1 MKSPIL
7 LAAAVAFTPVP
18 AAAQDL
24 PDHSKFAAVLS
35 AHLHNGLVDYA
46 AIRADRTG
54 LDNYI
59 DELGSTSATAVNS
72 APRDT
77 QLAFWINAYNA
88 CTMRRVVDHYPIER
102 RAGLASIVN
111 RVRGMPA
118 NSIRQIP
125 NTFDGAFCTV
135 AGKERSLDEIEHE
148 IIRPMGEP
156 RIHFAVN
163 CAALSCPALA
173 AEPYTGDALDEQLD
187 ASVAALVANSAHY
200 RLERNSRPVV
210 HLNKVLDWY
219 KDDFG
224 GEQGVLSFLLPY
236 LPEGDR
242 EFIESNGPAQIEF
255 EHYDWTL
262 NDTAVFPSHR

>member
-7 LAAAVAFTPVP
+7 LAVVVALSPIPV
-18 AAAQDL
+18 AAQDL
-24 PDHSKFAAVLS
+24 PDHSTFVAVLS
-35 AHLHNGLVDYA
+35 ANLHNGLVDYS
-46 AIRADRTG
+46 AIRGDRTG

-59 DELGSTSATAVNS
+59 DELGSTSATAVNA
-72 APRDT
+72 APRKT

-88 CTMRRVVDHYPIER
+88 CTMRLIVDHYPIEKR
-102 RAGLASIVN
+102 TGLGSIVN

-125 NTFDGAFCTV
+125 ETFSHEFCPV
-135 AGKERSLDEIEHE
+135 AGEERSLDEIEHE

-163 CAALSCPALA
+163 CAARSCPVLA
-173 AEPYTGDALDEQLD
+173 AAPYTGEHLDAQLD
-187 ASVAALVANSAHY
+187 AAVARLVANPAHY
-200 RLERNSRPVV
+200 SLEREGRPIV

-224 GEQGVLSFLLPY
+224 GEDGVLSFLLPY
-236 LPEGDR
+236 LSESDR
-242 EFIESNGPAQIEF
+242 KYIESNDGTRLEF

-262 NDTAVFPSHR
+262 NDTAVFGTHR

>member
-1 MKSPIL
+1 MRLPTLVAITL
-7 LAAAVAFTPVP
+7 AVAHAPSV
-18 AAAQDL
+18 AQEL
-24 PDHSKFAAVLS
+24 PDHSTFAAVLS
-35 AHLHNGLVDYA
+35 AHNHHGFVDYE
-46 AIRADRTG
+46 AISADRTG
-54 LDNYI
+54 LDKYI
-59 DELGSTSATAVNS
+59 QELGSTSPEVLNA
-72 APRDT
+72 APRSA

-88 CTMRRVVDHYPIER
+88 CTLRRVVDHYPIER

-163 CAALSCPALA
+163 CAARSCPTLA

-187 ASVAALVANSAHY
+187 VSVAALVANSAHY
-200 RLERNSRPVV
+200 RLERGSRPVV

-224 GEQGVLSFLLPY
+224 GEEGVLSFLLPY

-262 NDTAVFPSHR
+262 NDTAVFGSHR

>member
-7 LAAAVAFTPVP
+7 LAVVVAFTPVP

-24 PDHSKFAAVLS
+24 PDHSTFAAVLS
-35 AHLHNGLVDYA
+35 AHLHNSLVDYA
-46 AIRADRTG
+46 AIQADRTG
-54 LDNYI
+54 LDHYI
-59 DELGSTSATAVNS
+59 DQLGSTSVAAVNS
-72 APRDT
+72 APRNT

-88 CTMRRVVDHYPIER
+88 CTMRLIVDHYPIEKR
-102 RAGLASIVN
+102 TGLRSIVN

-125 NTFDGAFCTV
+125 ETFAHQFCPV

-163 CAALSCPALA
+163 CAARSCPARA
-173 AEPYTGDALDEQLD
+173 AAPYTGEHLDEQLD
-187 ASVAALVANSAHY
+187 AAVAKLVANPAHY
-200 RLERNSRPVV
+200 SLEREGRAVV
-210 HLNKVLDWY
+210 HLNIVLDWY

-224 GEQGVLSFLLPY
+224 GEHGVLSFLRPY
-236 LPEGDR
+236 LSESDR
-242 EFIESNGPAQIEF
+242 KYIESNADTRLEF
-255 EHYDWTL
+255 ERYDWTL
-262 NDTAVFPSHR
+262 NDTAVFGTHR

>member
-163 CAALSCPALA
+163 CAARSCPVLA
-173 AEPYTGDALDEQLD
+173 AVPYTGEHLDEQLD
-187 ASVAALVANSAHY
+187 AAVAKLVANPAHY
-200 RLERNSRPVV
+200 SLEREQRAVV

-224 GEQGVLSFLLPY
+224 GEEGVLSFLLPY
-236 LPEGDR
+236 LPESDR
-242 EFIESNGPAQIEF
+242 KYIESNDGTRLEF

-262 NDTAVFPSHR
+262 NDTAVFGTHR